1 MKYDYL
7 IVGGG
12 SAGCVL
18 ANRLS
23 ADKSVRVCL
32 VEAGPDTPPE
42 NTPKSIYDDAF
53 LPDYFEPYR
62 YWTDLTVYADPIGN
76 RSDDQ
81 IASDMKARRYE
92 QAKVMGGGSSVNGQ
106 VVIRGLPSD
115 YDEWEA
121 SGATGWSY
129 KDCLPYFNKLEN
141 DVDFPQPTNGEPGP
155 IPVRRIF
162 PKHWSTFAL
171 AMREMVA
178 AEGIPYVDDT
188 HADPKD
194 SCFPFARNNLYDHR
208 VSAAAGYLTETV
220 RSRPNL
226 SIIANAKVTEIMFAK
241 DGRTVTG
248 VKLQGPGAPSVIDAK
263 EVILSAGALQ
273 SPALLMRAGI
283 GPGDHLQ
290 EMGISVRSNLPGV
303 GRNLLDHPLIG
314 YAVFLCPKAQLA
326 TNVKINSLMH
336 MRWSSGV
343 PGCAKT
349 DMKLTVSGRFAWSK
363 VGRRIGMVNFGPN
376 KAYSRGFVKLKN
388 PSPDLM
394 PLVAFNY
401 LSDQRDMERVKRT
414 AIWVSSLLSSPRMR
428 EHVISYW
435 PGIYADNLRQYT
447 APTFRNKIITDI
459 AAQMLDMG
467 GLRNIVLGK
476 AMDSRFPL
484 ERVLKDE
491 RVLEDWIHTGIQGDW
506 HPCGTCRMGS
516 EQDHNAV
523 ISSEG
528 RVFGVAGLRVTD
540 ASIMPT
546 IPSANTNLS
555 TMMLAEK
562 MADHILQSRK
572 TNGP

>member
-1 MKYDYL
+1 MQYDYV

-23 ADKSVRVCL
+23 ADEASRVCL
-32 VEAGPDTPPE
+32 IEAGPDTPPE
-42 NTPKSIYDDAF
+42 STPKSIYDDAF

-62 YWTDLTVYADPIGN
+62 YWTELTAYADPIGN
-76 RSDDQ
+76 RSDRQ
-81 IASDMKARRYE
+81 IANDMKARRYE

-121 SGATGWSY
+121 EGATGWSY
-129 KDCLPYFNKLEN
+129 RDCLPYFNKLEN
-141 DVDFPQPTNGEPGP
+141 DIDFPKPINGQVGP

-162 PKHWSTFAL
+162 PKHWSSFAL
-171 AMREMVA
+171 AMRDMVA
-178 AEGIPYVDDT
+178 AKGIPYVDDT
-188 HADPKD
+188 HADPRD

-208 VSAAAGYLTETV
+208 VSAATAYLTEAV
-220 RSRPNL
+220 RGRPNL
-226 SIIANAKVTEIMFAK
+226 HIFADTKVTEITFAS

-248 VKLQGPGAPSVIDAK
+248 VRVQGKGAPSAIEAK
-263 EVILSAGALQ
+263 EVILSAGAFQ

-283 GPGDHLQ
+283 GPSEHLR
-290 EMGISVRSNLPGV
+290 EMGITVRSDLQGV

-314 YAVFLCPKAQLA
+314 YAVFLTSQAQLA

-336 MRWSSGV
+336 MRWSSDV
-343 PGCAKT
+343 AGCAKT

-363 VGRRIGMVNFGPN
+363 VGRRLGMVNFGPN
-376 KAYSRGFVKLKN
+376 KAYSQGYVKLKD
-388 PSPDLM
+388 PSADSM
-394 PLVAFNY
+394 PFVAFNY
-401 LSDQRDMERVKRT
+401 LSDQRDMDRVKRT
-414 AIWVSSLLSSPRMR
+414 AMWVSGLLSSPRMR
-428 EHVISYW
+428 EHVITYW

-447 APTFRNKIITDI
+447 TPTLRNKILTDI
-459 AAQMLDMG
+459 AAQMLEMP
-467 GLRNIVLGK
+467 GLRNVVLGK

-506 HPCGTCRMGS
+506 HPCGTCRMGAEGDRRS
-516 EQDHNAV
+516 VVSPD
-523 ISSEG
+523 G
-528 RVFGVAGLRVTD
+528 RVLGISGLRVTD

-546 IPSANTNLS
+546 IPSANINLS
-555 TMMLAEK
+555 TMMVAEK
-562 MADHILQSRK
+562 MADQVLKSRR
-572 TNGP
+572 

>member
-1 MKYDYL
+1 MQYDYV

-23 ADKSVRVCL
+23 ANKSIRVCL

-53 LPDYFEPYR
+53 LPDYFEPHR
-62 YWTDLTVYADPIGN
+62 YWTELTAYADPIGN
-76 RSDDQ
+76 RSDSE
-81 IASDMKARRYE
+81 IAGSMKARRYE

-121 SGATGWSY
+121 AGASGWSY
-129 KDCLPYFNKLEN
+129 ADCLPYFNKLEN
-141 DVDFPQPTNGEPGP
+141 DVDFPKPINGEVGP
-155 IPVRRIF
+155 IPVRRVF
-162 PKHWSTFAL
+162 PQHWSSFAL

-188 HADPKD
+188 HADPRD

-208 VSAAAGYLTETV
+208 VSAAAAYLTETV
-220 RSRPNL
+220 RRRPNL
-226 SIIANAKVTEIMFAK
+226 DIIADTKVTEILFAT

-248 VKLQGPGAPSVIDAK
+248 VRLRGKEAPPTLDAR
-263 EVILSAGALQ
+263 EVIVSAGALQ
-273 SPALLMRAGI
+273 SPAILLRAGI
-283 GPGDHLQ
+283 GPGEHLRD
-290 EMGISVRSNLPGV
+290 MGIAVRSDLQGV

-314 YAVFLCPKAQLA
+314 YAVFLSPQAQLN
-326 TNVKINSLMH
+326 TNVKISSLMH

-343 PGCAKT
+343 EGCTAT

-376 KAYSRGFVKLKN
+376 KAYSQGYVNLKDR
-388 PSPDLM
+388 SPESM
-394 PLVAFNY
+394 PFVAFNY

-414 AIWVSSLLSSPRMR
+414 ALWVSKLLSSPAMR
-428 EHVISYW
+428 EQVISYW
-435 PGIYADNLRQYT
+435 PGIYADNVRKYT
-447 APTFRNKIITDI
+447 APTLRNKIITDV
-459 AAQMLDMG
+459 AAQMLDMQ
-467 GLRNIVLGK
+467 GLRKFVLGK

-484 ERVLKDE
+484 EGVLKDE

-506 HPCGTCRMGS
+506 HPCGTCRMGA
-516 EQDHNAV
+516 EGDRRAV
-523 ISSEG
+523 VSPDG
-528 RVFGVAGLRVTD
+528 RVFGVSGLRVTD

-546 IPSANTNLS
+546 VPCANINLS

-562 MADHILQSRK
+562 MADQISGKSSR
-572 TNGP
+572 G